1 MKKITFCLI
10 FVFSIK
16 SHTVIDRIVAVV
28 NSEPILQSDLNSLE
42 KKIES
47 RGLIDDLLLG
57 ELNKDDL
64 KNNLS
69 AKLDYLI
76 SEKIF
81 DSEIKRLNLT
91 VTMDRVDQEIRKIA
105 ANNKI
110 SKEDLLKSVNQQ
122 GMSTSEYQNFIKIGI
137 ERQSLIEQE
146 ITSRIRINDEEVLA
160 YFKQKKPQTRI
171 NREFTISQIF
181 FNTKKS
187 GIKKAFERAQKAFI
201 ELKGQSDFSTVAEK
215 YSEDKNFSNG
225 GLIGTFSSEDLSS
238 DMLTVIEKLSEGEFS
253 APSQTSRGIHIFK
266 INKIVEGKNADFEKF
281 KEQYRSEVFS
291 LQFKKQVKNWLATKR
306 AEFLVSKKI

>member
-1 MKKITFCLI
+1 MKKILLLLVFI
-10 FVFSIK
+10 FSK
-16 SHTVIDRIVAVV
+16 SLYSTIDRIVAVV
-28 NSEPILQSDLNSLE
+28 NSEPILQSDLKNLE

-57 ELNKDDL
+57 DSNKEDL

-69 AKLDYLI
+69 TQLDYLI
-76 SEKIF
+76 AEKIF

-105 ANNKI
+105 SNNKI

-122 GMSTSEYQNFIKIGI
+122 GMSTAEYQNFVKTSI

-160 YFKQKKPQTRI
+160 YFKQKRPQTKASK
-171 NREFTISQIF
+171 EFTISQIF

-187 GIKKAFERAQKAFI
+187 GVKKAFERAQKAFM
-201 ELKGQSDFSTVAEK
+201 ELKSQNEFTVVAEK

-225 GLIGTFSSEDLSS
+225 GLIGTFNSEDLSS
-238 DMLTVIEKLSEGEFS
+238 DMLSVIEKLSEGEHS
-253 APSQTSRGIHIFK
+253 APAQTSRGVHIFK
-266 INKIVEGKNADFEKF
+266 LNKVSEAKNSEFEKF
-281 KEQYRSEVFS
+281 KEQYRSEIFS
-291 LQFKKQVKNWLATKR
+291 LQFKKQVKNWLAAKR
-306 AEFLVSKKI
+306 VEFLVSKKI